1 MCAHLHH
8 PHNLARNWPDYSAP
22 ECRFSVL
29 PSLDMYATVHNVQQT
44 RIETNCAY
52 PGCSGHADSINQ
64 LAFTIG
70 ISFFT
75 R

>member
-1 MCAHLHH
+1 M
-8 PHNLARNWPDYSAP
+8 
-22 ECRFSVL
+22 L
-29 PSLDMYATVHNVQQT
+29 PPLDMYATVHNVQQA

-52 PGCSGHADSINQ
+52 PGCSDHADSINQ

>member
-1 MCAHLHH
+1 
-8 PHNLARNWPDYSAP
+8 
-22 ECRFSVL
+22 
-29 PSLDMYATVHNVQQT
+29 MYATVHIAQQT
-44 RIETNCAY
+44 RIEANCAY
-52 PGCSGHADSINQ
+52 PGCSNHTDSINQ

>member
-1 MCAHLHH
+1 
-8 PHNLARNWPDYSAP
+8 
-22 ECRFSVL
+22 
-29 PSLDMYATVHNVQQT
+29 MYANVHNVQQT

-52 PGCSGHADSINQ
+52 PGCSDHSDSINQ